1 VRTPT
6 PGEDDPGAP
15 RRLRAPSPEVLWFAL
30 SPIVLV
36 FFLVLRHFGIVAKA
50 PVWAYVGGLGVCQL
64 AGLGAIL
71 LFLRR
76 PGRLTRHLLVLV
88 EVTGTT
94 VMLYLTGWG
103 PLVALGYVIGA
114 QQSLARHGSV
124 VANAATVWSVLGVAA
139 GQAAIALNVAPS
151 KLPGDIVQ
159 AAALPAA
166 LGVAVCIQMAGA
178 AMRQK
183 EEAEET
189 VRVSEERFRSLV
201 QHSSDLT
208 LVLGQDSM
216 ITYASLASEQLLGRH
231 PDDLIGTYSGDLVHP
246 DDLVRLRHQL
256 RGHLTHGTSAV
267 IELRVAHA
275 DGTWRDVEAVVSDLS
290 DSPAV
295 RGKVVNAR
303 DVTERRLAESS
314 LAHQATHDS
323 LTGLPNRALLKTR
336 LNEAVERLELGL
348 AGRPALMF
356 VDIDRFKLINDSL
369 GHEVGDEVLVVVAE
383 RLRAA
388 MRSSEMVSRFGGD
401 EFVVL
406 ADSAGADP
414 DRIAARLLRC
424 FEDPVHAAGHSLRV
438 GASIGVAVADAGHDP
453 SDLLREADIAMYEAK
468 ALGRGRVYVF
478 DPDSRCG
485 DEDRVHAES
494 ELRDAFERDELRVVF
509 QGIVDLDTMRAVGVE
524 ALLRWE
530 HPTRGLLGPAEFLA
544 LAEESGLIVPIGAWV
559 LRQATAQVAEWNVAR
574 LTELPL
580 ELNVNLSVRQLAEP
594 SLVSLVESTLCA
606 SVPLCLEVTESLV
619 VADPE
624 GTRAQLDEL
633 RRLGVSVAIDD
644 FGTGHSSLVYLRR
657 FPVDIVK
664 IDRRFVDG
672 LGRDERDDVIVES
685 VINLAHALGLAVVA
699 EGVETIEQLERIRG
713 LGCDRAQGYL
723 LDRPA
728 SAEVFEAAV
737 GRPRQALSAS

>member
-1 VRTPT
+1 VD
-6 PGEDDPGAP
+6 GEDYAGVR
-15 RRLRAPSPEVLWFAL
+15 RRLRAPSPEVLWYAL

-36 FFLVLRHFGIVAKA
+36 LFLVLRHFGIVARV
-50 PVWAYVGGLGVCQL
+50 PVLAYVGGLGVSQL
-64 AGLGAIL
+64 AGLGAML

-76 PGRLTRHLLVLV
+76 PGRWTRHLLLCV
-88 EVTGTT
+88 EVAGTT

-103 PLVALGYVIGA
+103 PLIALGFVIGA
-114 QQSLARHGSV
+114 QQSLARHGSLV
-124 VANAATVWSVLGVAA
+124 VNPATAWPILGIVA
-139 GQAAIALNVAPS
+139 GQAAIALDMAPS
-151 KLPGDIVQ
+151 KLSDDLVH
-159 AAALPAA
+159 AAAIPAA
-166 LGVAVCIQMAGA
+166 VGVAFCIQMAGA

-183 EEAEET
+183 EDAEET

-208 LVLGQDSM
+208 LLLGDDSM
-216 ITYASLASEQLLGRH
+216 IRYASLASEELLGRH
-231 PDDLIGTYSGDLVHP
+231 PDEIIGTYAGHLMHP
-246 DDLVRLRHQL
+246 DDLPRVQKQLHGRLTP
-256 RGHLTHGTSAV
+256 GASAV
-267 IELRVAHA
+267 IEARVAHA
-275 DGTWRDVEAVVSDLS
+275 DGTWRHVEAVVSDLS

-295 RGKVVNAR
+295 RGKVINAR

-314 LAHQATHDS
+314 LEHQATHDS
-323 LTGLPNRALLKTR
+323 LTGLPNRALLKTH
-336 LNEAVERLELGL
+336 LHEAVERLELGL
-348 AGRPALMF
+348 AGRPALLF

-388 MRSSEMVSRFGGD
+388 MRSSEMVARFGGD

-424 FEDPVHAAGHSLRV
+424 FEDPVRAAGHSLRV
-438 GASIGVAVADAGHDP
+438 GASIGVAVADVGHDP

-478 DPDSRCG
+478 DPESRSA
-485 DEDRVHAES
+485 DENRVHAES
-494 ELRDAFERDELRVVF
+494 ELRDALERDELRVVY
-509 QGIVDLDTMRAVGVE
+509 QSIVDLGTMRAVGVE
-524 ALLRWE
+524 ALVRWE

-544 LAEESGLIVPIGAWV
+544 LAEDSGLIVPIGAWV
-559 LRQATAQVAEWNVAR
+559 LHEATAQVAEWNAAR

-580 ELNVNLSVRQLAEP
+580 ELNVNLSVRQLTEP
-594 SLVSLVESTLCA
+594 SLVAVVESSLCA
-606 SVPLCLEVTESLV
+606 EVPLCLEVTESLV

-624 GTRAQLDEL
+624 GTRSQLEEL

-699 EGVETIEQLERIRG
+699 EGVETPGQLERIRS

-723 LDRPA
+723 LDRPS
-728 SAEVFEAAV
+728 SAEAFEAAV
-737 GRPRQALSAS
+737 GVPRPALSAT